1 MNIDLKGNVIIRHQ
15 SIPDCQWCD
24 KAKEYLDEKG
34 LKYAVVNA
42 DKMFFGSLMKE
53 TKSTS
58 VPQIVIKG
66 EFVGDTRVCYNT
78 FLIRRKQKMK
88 VPNTNWKVRV
98 NNDWKIHT
106 AHQYFPGKR
115 SLVVS
120 LPGAFTPI

>member
-1 MNIDLKGNVIIRHQ
+1 MLCWFDSSSLHQSKENMNIDLKGNVIIRHQ

-34 LKYAVVNA
+34 LKYSVINA

-66 EFVGDTRVCYNT
+66 EFVGDYKGMLQH
-78 FLIRRKQKMK
+78 FLDKEE
-88 VPNTNWKVRV
+88 TE
-98 NNDWKIHT
+98 DES
-106 AHQYFPGKR
+106 A
-115 SLVVS
+115 
-120 LPGAFTPI
+120 

>member
-1 MNIDLKGNVIIRHQ
+1 MNYGEAEHGWAQRTVNPPHMLCWFDSSSLHQWKENMNIDLKGNVIIRHQ

-34 LKYAVVNA
+34 LKYSVINA

-66 EFVGDTRVCYNT
+66 EFVGDYKGMLQH
-78 FLIRRKQKMK
+78 FLDKEEAE
-88 VPNTNWKVRV
+88 
-98 NNDWKIHT
+98 DES
-106 AHQYFPGKR
+106 A
-115 SLVVS
+115 
-120 LPGAFTPI
+120 

>member
-1 MNIDLKGNVIIRHQ
+1 MNLDLKGNVIIRHQ

-34 LKYAVVNA
+34 LKYSVINA

-66 EFVGDTRVCYNT
+66 EFVGDYKCMLQH
-78 FLIRRKQKMK
+78 FLDKEEEE
-88 VPNTNWKVRV
+88 
-98 NNDWKIHT
+98 DES
-106 AHQYFPGKR
+106 A
-115 SLVVS
+115 
-120 LPGAFTPI
+120 